1 MVTPKSCI
9 WYQPLL
15 ILHHQQVPINIE
27 FVGFFYL
34 ALVGVLHQ
42 QVILALVGVLH
53 QQVICQSPAGTI
65 DIK

>member
-27 FVGFFYL
+27 FVGFFYFSGHFGGHFYIFFISL
-34 ALVGVLHQ
+34 K
-42 QVILALVGVLH
+42 I
-53 QQVICQSPAGTI
+53 
-65 DIK
+65 IKVYFLFQYFLE